1 MKSKKIDFFWWGVLL
16 FFIIVLVFPIR
27 MAYLD
32 GGTTTYSAILYKII
46 HWNGFPDNHFS
57 GKKNEWEIIWFP
69 NNFHSLEYYEKMEPP
84 ALYAHTEYIGG
95 SFYKDYSDSGIKY
108 VKCNIGSYFL
118 TRTIDGKEFTNQNNS
133 LHPNLQDYQNVLE
146 VNKNDTIYVDH
157 SIENVKVYKQ
167 DSLIPINTNV
177 QYADSNVGI
186 ILKGLEPNEYV
197 ISFHHKPF
205 TDSFTTYSLKINVT
219 E

>member
-1 MKSKKIDFFWWGVLL
+1 MRKVA
-16 FFIIVLVFPIR
+16 IIT
-27 MAYLD
+27 D
-32 GGTTTYSAILYKII
+32 S
-46 HWNGFPDNHFS
+46 N
-57 GKKNEWEIIWFP
+57 
-69 NNFHSLEYYEKMEPP
+69 
-84 ALYAHTEYIGG
+84 
-95 SFYKDYSDSGIKY
+95 SGITQEMGKELGIY
-108 VKCNIGSYFL
+108 VLPMPF
-118 TRTIDGKEFTNQNNS
+118 TIDGKEFTNQNNS
-133 LHPNLQDYQNVLE
+133 LHPTLQDYQNVLE

-157 SIENVKVYKQ
+157 PIENVKVYKQ

-186 ILKGLEPNEYV
+186 ILKGLEPNQYV